1 MNVYS
6 QSFDSMILALWI
18 LVVCAIPA
26 TMSLFMIVSRL
37 GKLVGK
43 IDDQKRELEEMKRK
57 MEE

>member
-1 MNVYS
+1 
-6 QSFDSMILALWI
+6 MILALWI

-43 IDDQKRELEEMKRK
+43 IDDQKRELEEMKRQLNQ
-57 MEE
+57 ETQSEPQS